1 MRKKTTAILLC
12 VFLGGV
18 GGHRF
23 YLGYTLFGIIQLFT
37 GVGFAIWAI
46 IDLVR
51 IVQGNM
57 LDYDG
62 NELV

>member
-37 GVGFAIWAI
+37 GGGFAIWAI

-51 IVQGNM
+51 IIQGNM